1 MKELD
6 EDLAVAQFIQDER
19 DGAKEGGYLDRS
31 LNDSAIK
38 KLSPKELIYDIPKD
52 KLSEDIKRMEDLKSN
67 RLLENTEETDFT
79 KLEELVDEL
88 VDLGAIYK

>member
-31 LNDSAIK
+31 LNDRASK
-38 KLSPKELIYDIPKD
+38 QLSPKELIYDISDRVLRPRHLRTKSD
-52 KLSEDIKRMEDLKSN
+52 FSMSPRARPLITASVPSIKL
-67 RLLENTEETDFT
+67 
-79 KLEELVDEL
+79 
-88 VDLGAIYK
+88 